1 MLIIYQKS
9 AERRVSLIV
18 RTNQIET
25 KVTRIIDGKAVV
37 FTVYADSNNIYEAL
51 AAQTAAILSK
61 ITETNKLPAFGC
73 VEVYDK
79 DVYET
84 LRGVL
89 NDSV

>member
-1 MLIIYQKS
+1 M
-9 AERRVSLIV
+9 SLIV

-37 FTVYADSNNIYEAL
+37 FTVYADANNIYEAL

-61 ITETNKLPAFGC
+61 ITETDKLPAFGC

-79 DVYET
+79 DVYKT

>member
-1 MLIIYQKS
+1 MRI
-9 AERRVSLIV
+9 
-18 RTNQIET
+18 NQIET
-25 KVTRIIDGKAVV
+25 KVTRIIDDKPVV
-37 FTVYADSNNIYEAL
+37 FIVYADADNIYEAL

-61 ITETNKLPAFGC
+61 ITETNRLPAFGC

-89 NDSV
+89 DDSV